1 MDFGKDIT
9 LIYLT
14 CLLILL
20 LSSFFFFSITWNFI
34 TVFDEVIYLRVITNT
49 LCPTRLK
56 QHWLRLHNI
65 TARYFII
72 HFLDKKKQWRRKEKI
87 AFETIC
93 LCFIKVLDCAEILP
107 LFVLLFDIHLIFFND
122 KLYYIFS
129 LIGS

>member
-1 MDFGKDIT
+1 MPSNTVVVLF
-9 LIYLT
+9 
-14 CLLILL
+14 
-20 LSSFFFFSITWNFI
+20 FFFFSITWNFI

-49 LCPTRLK
+49 LCPSRLK

-72 HFLDKKKQWRRKEKI
+72 HFLDKKNNGGEKKRLPLRLY
-87 AFETIC
+87 A